1 MAEDSNNN
9 FFGENDLLKYQFM
22 FEELYKFMGH
32 DVVVKNGL
40 VKRLFLEEKFNEMV
54 FEFESGHCEYVI
66 DVDIV
71 YSVCF
76 MAAFINEYPEEYEEF
91 MKVFEKIDKEES
103 VEFTSENIGVLEA
116 MIKDRGN

>member
-1 MAEDSNNN
+1 MAADMINS
-9 FFGENDLLKYQFM
+9 FFNEMELLKYHHM

-40 VKRLFLEEKFNEMV
+40 VKRLFLEDQFNEMA

-66 DVDIV
+66 DVELLH
-71 YSVCF
+71 SVCF
-76 MAAFINEYPEEYEEF
+76 MEAFIKEYPKEYEEF